1 MNDARILLLRGDSE
15 AALAALE
22 EAVQAGWRTDWRF
35 YLEYDSVLAPL
46 RGNPRFEA
54 AVDDI
59 RRDMAEQLERVRAAG
74 HDFGPCAE
82 GLL

>member
-1 MNDARILLLRGDSE
+1 MLRGDTE

-22 EAVQAGWRTDWRF
+22 EAVRAGWRSDWPF

-46 RGNPRFEA
+46 RGRPRFEA
-54 AVDDI
+54 SVNEI